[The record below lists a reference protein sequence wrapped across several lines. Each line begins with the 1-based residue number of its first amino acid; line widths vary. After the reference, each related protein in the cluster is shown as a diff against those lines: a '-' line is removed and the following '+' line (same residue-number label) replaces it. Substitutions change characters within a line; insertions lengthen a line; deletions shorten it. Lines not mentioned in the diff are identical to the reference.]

1 MNLRS
6 RFFKRLCIVLAVII
20 FSGTALVTAQK
31 VDQFDQAQ
39 NEPPLLPTNNREP
52 LPTRPFYCVPLPIT
66 IISTESPTPTLD
78 PLTTPIPNPS
88 PNPEPAPSVTP
99 RVYSNIVDL
108 NPEIPIADKW
118 VRIIFRC
125 NGTFDKY
132 LYGSETDVNQYLN
145 LGPGDVILN
154 TIAPA
159 SLMGHQVPEPPDWPT
174 TTSAITSPYP
184 PPATSVTITLTVI
197 PYPISSTST
206 PEDNQP

>member
-1 MNLRS
+1 MHLRS

-20 FSGTALVTAQK
+20 LFGTALVTAQK
-31 VDQFDQAQ
+31 MNQDDLAQ
-39 NEPPLLPTNNREP
+39 NKPPQLATFIRTPS
-52 LPTRPFYCVPLPIT
+52 PTRPSYCVPLPIT

-99 RVYSNIVDL
+99 RVYSKIVDL

-174 TTSAITSPYP
+174 TTSATTFPYP
-184 PPATSVTITLTVI
+184 PLAT
-197 PYPISSTST
+197 P
-206 PEDNQP
+206 